1 MITILLEQI
10 IELIKGWIS
19 AFSDH
24 AQHVEDK
31 LDSIDSTASDIKDN
45 TDSLPDIEDNT
56 AAVITPINNIKT
68 NTGSIASS
76 NTAIANNTTAI
87 SNQVSAMSTNV
98 GRAAAYAEDCAN
110 NSLNILDKVTT
121 IASDTT
127 QIRTDTGNMS
137 LEQSKIYDAV
147 KWLLADKTTTEN
159 VIGSFLTF
167 ETDMTEALNNCIL
180 KFNSDNG
187 FTSATVTRCGV
198 NLFDESQLLQ
208 ATGWAKNSDGYY
220 YGTRNNYN
228 VAFGTGFAI
237 QPKYKENTRYTFK
250 FTAYCS
256 TNESMTYIRFYY
268 KDGTSTNINITGT
281 TPTEYIGTSA
291 ANKTINY
298 IAGSF
303 GSNGSVVTYFKD
315 IMLVEGTA
323 ATDYIPYLSNFVTIP
338 FGNIYYAGILD
349 IVNGIGLLSD
359 TPNTEPTISISFTPG
374 VVNTLKGLNNIFA
387 NIESELNII
396 YTESVKFYLDKQD
409 NA

>member
-19 AFSDH
+19 AFSNH

-68 NTGSIASS
+68 NTDSIASS
-76 NTAIANNTTAI
+76 NTTIANNTTAI

-147 KWLLADKTTTEN
+147 KWLLADKETTETDTAAN
-159 VIGSFLTF
+159 TITF
-167 ETDMTEALNNCIL
+167 NTDMIEDLVDLQIGIVATQSGSGDPSPDNIRPISGYSSANLTVNG
-180 KFNSDNG
+180 NSVVIPFGD
-187 FTSATVTRCGV
+187 T
-198 NLFDESQLLQ
+198 
-208 ATGWAKNSDGYY
+208 Y
-220 YGTRNNYN
+220 YGCEIDVVRGKLRVEWQKIVLDGDTPESDLGIT
-228 VAFGTGFAI
+228 VGTGFTQVGWIPYITIGKGTEVFKSNIFKDVLSNYKGLYKIWNNRNVVTPVPRMFMGLPDTVTTKAEAI
-237 QPKYKENTRYTFK
+237 AWFANNPVEVIYELATPIEVDLTPEVISTIKGDNTITTDTNGDITVTYKE
-250 FTAYCS
+250 
-256 TNESMTYIRFYY
+256 
-268 KDGTSTNINITGT
+268 
-281 TPTEYIGTSA
+281 
-291 ANKTINY
+291 
-298 IAGSF
+298 
-303 GSNGSVVTYFKD
+303 
-315 IMLVEGTA
+315 
-323 ATDYIPYLSNFVTIP
+323 
-338 FGNIYYAGILD
+338 
-349 IVNGIGLLSD
+349 
-359 TPNTEPTISISFTPG
+359 SI
-374 VVNTLKGLNNIFA
+374 KH
-387 NIESELNII
+387 
-396 YTESVKFYLDKQD
+396 YLDKQD

>member
-10 IELIKGWIS
+10 IQLLQGWIS

-68 NTGSIASS
+68 NTDSIASS

-87 SNQVSAMSTNV
+87 SNQGSAISTNV

-147 KWLLADKTTTEN
+147 KWLLADKEIEETESADN
-159 VIGSFLTF
+159 SVTF
-167 ETDMTEALNNCIL
+167 DTDMTEDLVDLTVGLVATQ
-180 KFNSDNG
+180 SGTGTPTPDNIRPIVG
-187 FTSATVTRCGV
+187 YSTMGLTVNENAVSISLGNT
-198 NLFDESQLLQ
+198 
-208 ATGWAKNSDGYY
+208 Y
-220 YGTRNNYN
+220 YGGILDVT
-228 VAFGTGFAI
+228 TGI
-237 QPKYKENTRYTFK
+237 LTITWGYIPDL
-250 FTAYCS
+250 S
-256 TNESMTYIRFYY
+256 TQSWQFQ
-268 KDGTSTNINITGT
+268 TGT
-281 TPTEYIGTSA
+281 TTTFRSVIPNIVSPTTPQERIKGLMCSA
-291 ANKTINY
+291 YSISTNYSLTNVDNLGMIRASSYVLIRNDSYTTVESFKLSLSGISFAYELATPVIVSLTPQQIATIKGVNT
-298 IAGSF
+298 ITTDT
-303 GSNGSVVTYFKD
+303 NGEIVVTYK
-315 IMLVEGTA
+315 E
-323 ATDYIPYLSNFVTIP
+323 
-338 FGNIYYAGILD
+338 
-349 IVNGIGLLSD
+349 
-359 TPNTEPTISISFTPG
+359 SI
-374 VVNTLKGLNNIFA
+374 KH
-387 NIESELNII
+387 
-396 YTESVKFYLDKQD
+396 YLDKQD

>member
-68 NTGSIASS
+68 NTDSIASS
-76 NTAIANNTTAI
+76 NTTIANNTTAI

-147 KWLLADKTTTEN
+147 KWLLADKTIEETEEGQDSVTFNTDIADDLTGLTVGLVATQSGTGDPSPDN
-159 VIGSFLTF
+159 VRAFNGYSNIGLTVNGNAVSISLGNTYYIGEADLVNGALTVTHALF
-167 ETDMTEALNNCIL
+167 NQYNLMTPGNNNNSNTGTIFYRDITALNFENSPETKCSVMKGRSVSGWENLEINEFLITTGYFIFCVPGTSLTLANMLQWVNDNNCEFLMKL
-180 KFNSDNG
+180 KTPIIISLTPQQIAAIKGDNTIATDTNG
-187 FTSATVTRCGV
+187 KVTVT
-198 NLFDESQLLQ
+198 
-208 ATGWAKNSDGYY
+208 
-220 YGTRNNYN
+220 
-228 VAFGTGFAI
+228 
-237 QPKYKENTRYTFK
+237 
-250 FTAYCS
+250 
-256 TNESMTYIRFYY
+256 
-268 KDGTSTNINITGT
+268 
-281 TPTEYIGTSA
+281 
-291 ANKTINY
+291 
-298 IAGSF
+298 
-303 GSNGSVVTYFKD
+303 
-315 IMLVEGTA
+315 
-323 ATDYIPYLSNFVTIP
+323 
-338 FGNIYYAGILD
+338 
-349 IVNGIGLLSD
+349 
-359 TPNTEPTISISFTPG
+359 
-374 VVNTLKGLNNIFA
+374 
-387 NIESELNII
+387 
-396 YTESVKFYLDKQD
+396 YTESIKHYLDKQD

>member
-19 AFSDH
+19 AFSNH

-68 NTGSIASS
+68 NTDSIASS
-76 NTAIANNTTAI
+76 NTTIANNTTAI

-137 LEQSKIYDAV
+137 LEQSKIYDAL
-147 KWLLADKTTTEN
+147 KWLLADKTTTEDLSGTG
-159 VIGSFLTF
+159 VLSF
-167 ETDMTEALNNCIL
+167 ETDMTEELNNCIL
-180 KFNSDNG
+180 TFNSDSG
-187 FTSATVTRCGV
+187 FSSAEVFRTGK
-198 NLFDESQLLQ
+198 NLFDKT
-208 ATGWAKNSDGYY
+208 ATDTNKGFVSGYY
-220 YGTRNNYN
+220 LLSNGNENQGFAWNISEYIKVKASTNYTIQGVSGNSPSVCYYDKDKAYISGENYN
-228 VAFGTGFAI
+228 G
-237 QPKYKENTRYTFK
+237 NTSITI
-250 FTAYCS
+250 S
-256 TNESMTYIRFYY
+256 TPNNCAYIRLSYNTANIDGVQLEQGSTATAFSAYQ
-268 KDGTSTNINITGT
+268 GTS
-281 TPTEYIGTSA
+281 
-291 ANKTINY
+291 
-298 IAGSF
+298 
-303 GSNGSVVTYFKD
+303 VV
-315 IMLVEGTA
+315 
-323 ATDYIPYLSNFVTIP
+323 IP
-338 FGNIYYAGILD
+338 FGDTYYSGVIDVL
-349 IVNGIGLLSD
+349 NGIGVVAD
-359 TPNTEPTISISFTPG
+359 TPNTTPSISISFTPG
-374 VVNTLKGLNNIFA
+374 VINTLKGLNNIFA
-387 NIESELNII
+387 DTESDLDIT